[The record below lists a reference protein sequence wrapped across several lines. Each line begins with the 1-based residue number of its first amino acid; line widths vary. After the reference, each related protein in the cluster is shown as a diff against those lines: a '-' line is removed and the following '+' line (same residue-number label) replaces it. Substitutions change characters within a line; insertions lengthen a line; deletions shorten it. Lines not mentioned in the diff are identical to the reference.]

1 MLMSESMRLAFIMC
15 TEGGQLEQ
23 ESLLMVESFRR
34 FAGNLKD
41 SPIYSFQVR
50 DKNDVSTP
58 TLKALES
65 FGVKHQKIVLNDK
78 YPDYPLANK
87 PLLCAYAEQNIN
99 AEIIVFLDS
108 DLVFFSEPKEFLLPL
123 EYDVG
128 IRPEHEKMIG
138 SEGKDDPNDEYWQHL
153 YQLANVRDKD
163 VLVTTTVDR
172 KKIRAFWNSGVVAVR
187 RNTGIFTAWQETFEK
202 LLAAGSMIDS
212 KNFYYEQSAL
222 SATICAKTK
231 KIWQFSSN
239 YNYPIHS
246 HNPIIESQR
255 VKSFKHIVCIHDHLF
270 RSRKEWY
277 RERTWVKTL
286 KRLQNFDKKSPEY
299 RWLYQ
304 YLQEHNDPPNFMQSL
319 LEFVL
324 FLPGIQWLLPY
335 HR

>member
-1 MLMSESMRLAFIMC
+1 MSVTIAFVMC

-34 FAGNLKD
+34 FGGSLKD
-41 SPIYSFQVR
+41 TPIYSFQVR
-50 DKNDVSTP
+50 EKNDVSAP
-58 TLKALES
+58 TLKALAS
-65 FGVKHQKIVLNDK
+65 FQVNHQKVVLNHK

-87 PLLCAYAEQNIN
+87 PLLCAYAEQNIDS
-99 AEIIVFLDS
+99 EIIVFLDS
-108 DLVFFSEPKEFLLPL
+108 DLVFFSEPKEFLLPA

-138 SEGKDDPNDEYWQHL
+138 SEGKDDSNDEYWQHL
-153 YQLANVRDKD
+153 YTLAKVGDKEMF
-163 VLVTTTVDR
+163 VTTTVDR

-187 RNTGIFTAWQETFEK
+187 RSAGIFTAWLETFEK
-202 LLAAGSMIDS
+202 LLATGSTIDS

-222 SATICAKTK
+222 SATICAKTN
-231 KIWQFSSN
+231 KIWCFSPN

-246 HNPIIESQR
+246 HNPIIESGKM
-255 VKSFKHIVCIHDHLF
+255 KSFKEIVCIHDHLF

-286 KRLQNFDKKSPEY
+286 KRLKNFDKSSLEY
-299 RWLYQ
+299 RWLYK
-304 YLQEHNDPPNFMQSL
+304 YLQEHNSPPNFMQSL

-324 FLPGIQWLLPY
+324 FIPGIQWILPY
-335 HR
+335 QR

>member
-1 MLMSESMRLAFIMC
+1 MSESMRLAFIMC
-15 TEGGQLEQ
+15 TESGQLER

-34 FAGNLKD
+34 FGGGLKD
-41 SPIYSFQVR
+41 TPIYSFQVR

-65 FGVKHQKIVLNDK
+65 FGVKHQKVVLNHK

-87 PLLCAYAEQNIN
+87 PLLCAYAEQNID
-99 AEIIVFLDS
+99 AEILVFLDS
-108 DLVFFSEPKEFLLPL
+108 DLVFFSEPKEFLLTA

-138 SEGKDDPNDEYWQHL
+138 SKGEDDPNDEYWQHL
-153 YQLANVRDKD
+153 YQLAGVGDKEMF
-163 VLVTTTVDR
+163 VTTTVDR
-172 KKIRAFWNSGVVAVR
+172 QKIRAFWNSGVVAVR
-187 RNTGIFTAWQETFEK
+187 RSAGIFTAWQETFEK

-222 SATICAKTK
+222 SATICAKTN
-231 KIWQFSSN
+231 KIWQFSPS

-255 VKSFKHIVCIHDHLF
+255 MRSFKDIVCLHDHLF

-286 KRLQNFDKKSPEY
+286 KRLKNFDKNSSEY
-299 RWLYQ
+299 RWLYK
-304 YLQEHNDPPNFMQSL
+304 YLKEHNSPPNVMQSL
-319 LEFVL
+319 LELVL
-324 FLPGIQWLLPY
+324 FLPGIQWILPY
-335 HR
+335 QR

>member
-1 MLMSESMRLAFIMC
+1 VTIPIALIMC

-34 FAGNLKD
+34 FAGNLKNT
-41 SPIYSFQVR
+41 PIYSFQVR
-50 DKNDVSTP
+50 EKNDVSAE
-58 TLKALES
+58 TLKSLAA
-65 FGVKHQKIVLNDK
+65 FGVKHQKVVLNHQ

-87 PLLCAYAEQNIN
+87 PLLCAYAEQNID

-108 DLVFFSEPKEFLLPL
+108 DLVFFSEPKEFLLPA

-138 SEGKDDPNDEYWQHL
+138 SEGKNDSNEEYWQHL
-153 YQLANVRDKD
+153 YQLANVGDKE
-163 VLVTTTVDR
+163 VFVTTTVDR

-187 RNTGIFTAWQETFEK
+187 RSAGIFTAWQETFMK
-202 LLAAGSMIDS
+202 LLAEGSTIDK

-222 SATICAKTK
+222 SATICAKTDK
-231 KIWQFSSN
+231 VWCFSPN

-246 HNPIIESQR
+246 HNLILDPE
-255 VKSFKHIVCIHDHLF
+255 KMTDLKEIVCLHDHLF

-286 KRLQNFDKKSPEY
+286 KRLKNFDKKSPEY
-299 RWLYQ
+299 RWLYK
-304 YLQEHNDPPNFMQSL
+304 YLQEHNYPPNFMQSF

-324 FLPGIQWLLPY
+324 FTPIMQQLIPY
-335 HR
+335 KR